1 MTQTISKHSSGPAA
15 KGVHEPASKHA
26 TQHTSKAETNIEK
39 ARDMA
44 VYTLQRNL
52 VDLKD
57 LKVIK
62 VAREDGGWDVAV
74 EVFEESSFIRALGL
88 PTRVQDNN
96 LYEVKMDES
105 FEVQSYERKGPSHIK
120 PASEEEEL

>member
-1 MTQTISKHSSGPAA
+1 MTQTISKHLSDPAT
-15 KGVHEPASKHA
+15 KGMPEAASKHA
-26 TQHTSKAETNIEK
+26 TQHISKAETNIEK

-44 VYTLQRNL
+44 VHTLQRNL

-96 LYEVKMDES
+96 IYKVKMDEN

-120 PASEEEEL
+120 TASEEEEL

>member
-1 MTQTISKHSSGPAA
+1 
-15 KGVHEPASKHA
+15 
-26 TQHTSKAETNIEK
+26 
-39 ARDMA
+39 MA

-96 LYEVKMDES
+96 IYAVKMDES